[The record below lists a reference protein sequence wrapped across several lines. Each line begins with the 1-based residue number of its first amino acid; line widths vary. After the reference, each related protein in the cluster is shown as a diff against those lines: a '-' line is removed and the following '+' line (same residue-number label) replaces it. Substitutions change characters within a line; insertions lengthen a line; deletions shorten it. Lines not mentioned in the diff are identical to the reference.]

1 MSSSTVITADK
12 HNKDVLFDL
21 NRLTDCVTMA
31 MLTLLRLEMAGR
43 GCYKT
48 NYKKKKKEKK
58 KIYPVANKTHL
69 PSNTRLCYK
78 YSLLQMTSSSHL
90 LSFRMVW
97 CMYTSRQIPS
107 SPALGWG
114 ATFPKKD
121 EEKKKEKGGG
131 NLNYK

>member
-58 KIYPVANKTHL
+58 KSYPVANKTHL

-90 LSFRMVW
+90 LSFRMV
-97 CMYTSRQIPS
+97 
-107 SPALGWG
+107 
-114 ATFPKKD
+114 
-121 EEKKKEKGGG
+121 
-131 NLNYK
+131 

>member
-48 NYKKKKKEKK
+48 KKEKGKKK

-90 LSFRMVW
+90 LSFRMV
-97 CMYTSRQIPS
+97 
-107 SPALGWG
+107 
-114 ATFPKKD
+114 
-121 EEKKKEKGGG
+121 
-131 NLNYK
+131 